1 MQCNFQFLD
10 HVFRDNNN
18 NNNNLYLYSLL
29 PYNNDNNSDNDN
41 NNNNNYVSK
50 HLYLFQRPQVALAL
64 QAGGILV
71 SLKNL
76 LMLIYTKMQLQ
87 SCYYPAKLN
96 MKVFKENC
104 SVWQANGSE

>member
-96 MKVFKENC
+96 MKVFKGNS
-104 SVWQANGSE
+104 SVLQANGSE

>member
-18 NNNNLYLYSLL
+18 NSNLYLYSLL

-76 LMLIYTKMQLQ
+76 LMLIYTKM
-87 SCYYPAKLN
+87 
-96 MKVFKENC
+96 
-104 SVWQANGSE
+104 